1 MSHQLRATR
10 KIFYSQL
17 EADSSQLRIT
27 VMPLFA
33 FDLRLVLVSGEQV
46 IQIGFFTHG
55 NLE

>member
-17 EADSSQLRIT
+17 EAHSSQLRIT